1 MGVFDVLGK
10 IVYGAGDFMAT
21 AAIHN
26 ANRLDRMTDEE
37 IERGYSKPADEVRM
51 DAEMLRSKAEILKM
65 KRDQYN
71 TDDDDYF
78 D

>member
-1 MGVFDVLGK
+1 MGFFDVLGK
-10 IVYGAGDFMAT
+10 IVDGTGDFIAT

-37 IERGYSKPADEVRM
+37 IERKYSKPAVEVRM

-65 KRDQYN
+65 KRDQY
-71 TDDDDYF
+71 DEDDDYF